1 MTSFPPEATSSAGR
15 SSPSPSSQVEEVG
28 SKVKAP
34 QLDVSSHLYVDKITK
49 TKVIVPFIFGI
60 LDLYCTKIH
69 VLLDVCITDTEI
81 YGKRTSILCISY
93 LEEQALKLPTPVN
106 APRETQALFEIIFD
120 SYFST
125 GYFPCTAAASKAKG
139 HIKKAGSSSMGEA
152 TIAAPRKYCFV
163 CSKKCRGVSISV
175 SILLFRYEGAFL
187 FSSQLE
193 RQVSCYRGSPLKWGP
208 AFPSLA

>member
-60 LDLYCTKIH
+60 LDLYCTIIH
-69 VLLDVCITDTEI
+69 VLSDVCITDTEI
-81 YGKRTSILCISY
+81 YGKSTSILCISY

-106 APRETQALFEIIFD
+106 ALRETQALFKIIFD

-139 HIKKAGSSSMGEA
+139 PINKAESSIMGGKA
-152 TIAAPRKYCFV
+152 TIVAPKKYCFPRSMEEFLTLSLFF
-163 CSKKCRGVSISV
+163 CSDVRALSC
-175 SILLFRYEGAFL
+175 FL
-187 FSSQLE
+187 
-193 RQVSCYRGSPLKWGP
+193 
-208 AFPSLA
+208 PS

>member
-1 MTSFPPEATSSAGR
+1 MYPHTCT
-15 SSPSPSSQVEEVG
+15 
-28 SKVKAP
+28 
-34 QLDVSSHLYVDKITK
+34 YVDKITK

-106 APRETQALFEIIFD
+106 APRETQALFKIIFD

-152 TIAAPRKYCFV
+152 TIAAPRKYCLPKSVEEFLSLFQFF
-163 CSKKCRGVSISV
+163 CSDMRVLSC
-175 SILLFRYEGAFL
+175 FL
-187 FSSQLE
+187 
-193 RQVSCYRGSPLKWGP
+193 
-208 AFPSLA
+208 PS